1 VRNLCHEKLSEW
13 LPDRHGYDR
22 ASALDAIGSWSAQ
35 SREAAIPVLWR
46 CLRTE
51 NENIWRRAA
60 QVLPLVCERRID
72 VKEKLLHLARHAPSV
87 QTAQAALFSIGFGW
101 TSDQD
106 VGDIAQKLR
115 RSEHNGICL
124 DAIRI
129 RAHRNETDGEDLD
142 RFFAIAYGKEQ
153 FYSYSFFAP
162 DLADHFAR
170 NHRVAFTQRLEAAI
184 SGLRGE
190 RPNRLKPLVGALFL
204 CDSENATARRELSHL
219 LDTDWMMVEL
229 FTRGN
234 FPVDRV
240 SWTAELTAKVE
251 AKITDGRRHGNHDLY
266 QISKVLR
273 LPYLKRRF
281 IEGMRQGEHLGF
293 WYSRGVAEVWGKD
306 DPEVRDVFLSM
317 LDAEPEA
324 LSQAAEELPLMV
336 DDRAACRRALLR
348 GMRADVSR
356 YDFLLK
362 GCKNLGIRASDEE
375 MVGAALTSKMRSL
388 C

>member
-1 VRNLCHEKLSEW
+1 MAMIVPRRSTQLEAGALNREKRLFPCCGAVFAQKTKTSGGEPRRFCRLC
-13 LPDRHGYDR
+13 
-22 ASALDAIGSWSAQ
+22 ASAVSTSRRSCFIWHGTRPLFRPLRQLCFPSGSGGHRTRTSETLRKNCAAVSTTVFASTRSEYARTATRQTAKIWIGS
-35 SREAAIPVLWR
+35 
-46 CLRTE
+46 
-51 NENIWRRAA
+51 
-60 QVLPLVCERRID
+60 LPSLMER
-72 VKEKLLHLARHAPSV
+72 S
-87 QTAQAALFSIGFGW
+87 S
-101 TSDQD
+101 S
-106 VGDIAQKLR
+106 
-115 RSEHNGICL
+115 
-124 DAIRI
+124 IRI
-129 RAHRNETDGEDLD
+129 LSLRPTLP
-142 RFFAIAYGKEQ
+142 II
-153 FYSYSFFAP
+153 
-162 DLADHFAR
+162 
-170 NHRVAFTQRLEAAI
+170 HRVAFTQRLEAAI